1 MKLHELK
8 AAEGSRR
15 VRNRVGVVLQLVTVK
30 QVAVVKK
37 VKKRSGGKVRPGFEG
52 GQLPLF
58 RRLPKRVSLTLT
70 VKNMLLL
77 T

>member
-15 VRNRVGVVLQLVTVK
+15 VRNRVVVVLQLVTVK

-37 VKKRSGGKVRPGFEG
+37 VKST
-52 GQLPLF
+52 F
-58 RRLPKRVSLTLT
+58 RW
-70 VKNMLLL
+70 
-77 T
+77 